1 MAQFGNLLYDLRKK
15 RDLTLDAV
23 ARRAGTHK
31 GYISGIERGKVN
43 PPSPKFLKKFARIL
57 QYDYQELLVL
67 AHLEKAPKEIRR
79 EMLDLFD
86 VWKSSRS

>member
-1 MAQFGNLLYDLRKK
+1 MAQFGNLLHDLRKN
-15 RDLTLDAV
+15 RDLTLEAV

-57 QYDYQELLVL
+57 QHDYRELLIL
-67 AHLEKAPKEIRR
+67 AHLEKAPKEIRS
-79 EMLDLFD
+79 EMLGLFET
-86 VWKSSRS
+86 WKSSQS